1 MRNTDRGRSRKRSK
15 TAFIIRITLLIGLF
29 AILIVLLMFSISRG
43 KENNKGTDSNAAGQ
57 SREPDIEETVR
68 QIEED
73 VWIDDISITGLT
85 KEEARKK
92 ILQTYSWDMKLIY
105 NDKIE
110 SLQYPLQE
118 KADLLLEQIYS
129 DSKGG
134 VYTLEL
140 DDLEEHIKPQVE
152 KAASNW
158 DKPPVNSQ
166 LTGRDK
172 KNNQWIYSDGE
183 SGIAIDREKAIRD
196 IMNLVQERKF
206 DEAVQVSANSIAPS
220 TSSAQAKQEYKV
232 IGKFETTA
240 TNNQNR
246 NNNIDLAVQALDGLV
261 LLPGEEF
268 SFNKTTGNRTLERG
282 YKPAG
287 AYRNGKF
294 VEEPGGGVC
303 QVSSTLYNAMIFAG
317 IDATERHAHSF
328 EPSYVTPGE
337 DAMVSYDGYSGPDL
351 RFVNKADTSVAIRA
365 VFENRKITIS
375 IVGKPILEEG
385 VTRSMRSEK
394 TKIYDPPAPEYEE
407 DQTLQ
412 PGQEVEITKAVNG
425 TSWKTYL
432 IMSKAGTV
440 IKEEYFHTSTYKGK
454 PAVVKRNTS
463 GVVIP
468 GETSPSPQE
477 SSPQEETPL
486 PEETLIPEE
495 TTGSGAGD
503 QGSNETEGQAA
514 GPGAGPG
521 ESQPVEIGPGV
532 S

>member
-1 MRNTDRGRSRKRSK
+1 MRDTGRGRSRKRPK
-15 TAFIIRITLLIGLF
+15 TALMIRIALLVGLC
-29 AILIVLLMFSISRG
+29 AILIVLLMSSISRG
-43 KENNKGTDSNAAGQ
+43 KENNKGTDLNAVGQ
-57 SREPDIEETVR
+57 SREPDIEETETEE

-73 VWIDDISITGLT
+73 VWVDDISITGLT

-92 ILQTYSWDMKLIY
+92 VLQAYSWDMKLLY
-105 NDKIE
+105 NDKTE

-118 KADLLLEQIYS
+118 KIDGLLEQIYS

-134 VYTLEL
+134 TYTLEL
-140 DDLEEHIKPQVE
+140 DDLEEQIKTQVE

-158 DKPPVNSQ
+158 DKPPINSQ

-183 SGIAIDREKAIRD
+183 PGIAVDREKAIQD
-196 IMNLVQERKF
+196 IISLVQGRKF
-206 DEAVQVSANSIAPS
+206 DGVVQISANSVAPS
-220 TSSAQAKQEYKV
+220 VPSAQAKQEYKV
-232 IGKFETTA
+232 ISQFETTA

-246 NNNIDLAVQALDGLV
+246 NNNINLAVQALDGLV

-328 EPSYVTPGE
+328 EPAYVTPGE

-351 RFVNKADTSVAIRA
+351 RFVNREDTSVAIRA

-432 IMSKAGTV
+432 ITSKAGTV
-440 IKEEYFHTSTYKGK
+440 IKEDYFHTSTYKGK
-454 PAVVKRNTS
+454 PGVLKRNTS

-468 GETSPSPQE
+468 TETLPSTPE
-477 SSPQEETPL
+477 SSSQEETPL
-486 PEETLIPEE
+486 PEETV
-495 TTGSGAGD
+495 GAGGEE
-503 QGSNETEGQAA
+503 QGGNETEGQAA
-514 GPGAGPG
+514 GPGAGAG
-521 ESQPVEIGPGV
+521 ESKPTEIGPGV

>member
-1 MRNTDRGRSRKRSK
+1 MGSIGRGRSRKRSK
-15 TAFIIRITLLIGLF
+15 TAFMIRIALLIGLF
-29 AILIVLLMFSISRG
+29 AILIVLLMSSISRG
-43 KENNKGTDSNAAGQ
+43 KENNKGTDLSAAGQ
-57 SREPDIEETVR
+57 SSEPDIEETKD
-68 QIEED
+68 QIKED
-73 VWIDDISITGLT
+73 VWVDDISITGLT

-92 ILQTYSWDMKLIY
+92 ILQAYSWDMKLIY
-105 NDKIE
+105 NDKTE

-118 KADLLLEQIYS
+118 KVDILLEQIYS
-129 DSKGG
+129 EAKGG
-134 VYTLEL
+134 VYPLEL
-140 DDLEEHIKPQVE
+140 TDIEEHIKEQVE
-152 KAASNW
+152 KTASKW

-166 LTGRDK
+166 LTGRNK
-172 KNNQWIYSDGE
+172 KGNQWIYSDGE
-183 SGIAIDREKAIRD
+183 PGSAVDREKAIRD
-196 IMNLVQERKF
+196 ILNLVQERKF
-206 DEAVQVSANSIAPS
+206 DGQVQVSANAIAPS
-220 TSSAQAKQEYKV
+220 VTSAQAKQEYKV

-240 TNNQNR
+240 TSNQNR
-246 NNNIDLAVQALDGLV
+246 NNNIDLAVQALDGLI
-261 LLPGEEF
+261 LFPGDEF

-317 IDATERHAHSF
+317 IDSTERHAHSF

-365 VFENRKITIS
+365 VFENKKITIS
-375 IVGKPILEEG
+375 IVAKPILEEG

-412 PGQEVEITKAVNG
+412 PGQEVETTKAVNG

-432 IMSKAGTV
+432 ITSKEGTV
-440 IKEEYFHTSTYKGK
+440 IKEDYFHTSTYRGK
-454 PAVVKRNTS
+454 PGVMKRNTS

-468 GETSPSPQE
+468 GETSQSTPE
-477 SSPQEETPL
+477 SLPQEETPL
-486 PEETLIPEE
+486 PEETAVSGGEE
-495 TTGSGAGD
+495 R
-503 QGSNETEGQAA
+503 GSNETEAQAPA
-514 GPGAGPG
+514 PGAGPG
-521 ESQPVEIGPGV
+521 ENKPVEIGPGV